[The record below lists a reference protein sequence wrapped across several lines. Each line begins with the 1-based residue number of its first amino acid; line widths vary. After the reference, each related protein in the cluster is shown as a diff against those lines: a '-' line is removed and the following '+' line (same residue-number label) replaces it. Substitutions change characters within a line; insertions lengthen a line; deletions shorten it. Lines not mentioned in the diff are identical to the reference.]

1 MQKAVGFFL
10 RLFPPDT
17 KPLKPVSGAPRLS
30 QRRPKGAP
38 RPRGDGK
45 GVGGG
50 RAKLLT
56 SLRLLIGKFNSLRV
70 AAPDRRRV
78 F

>member
-50 RAKLLT
+50 PPGRPCRAEQT
-56 SLRLLIGKFNSLRV
+56 SPPPGWVGGGGEEAR
-70 AAPDRRRV
+70 
-78 F
+78 